1 MPNIPRFFFFLIFLD
16 VNTSNPDKKS
26 IMMYVMCLY
35 QALPHAK
42 VPLVPSNGSSSAD
55 TTTGSSGASAVS
67 INFYLHSLPIRFNA
81 LKTFSIEQTSLKSN
95 EPVDFSAYQTLMEE
109 VLVWLLAAEDH
120 LDSATTILGDLQS
133 VKEQFHKH
141 EEFLLE
147 LTSQQGSVGAVL
159 HEGARLVKEGELSNE
174 EADEIHIQMRLLNS
188 RWDQLRTKSM
198 DRQAR

>member
-1 MPNIPRFFFFLIFLD
+1 
-16 VNTSNPDKKS
+16 
-26 IMMYVMCLY
+26 
-35 QALPHAK
+35 
-42 VPLVPSNGSSSAD
+42 
-55 TTTGSSGASAVS
+55 
-67 INFYLHSLPIRFNA
+67 
-81 LKTFSIEQTSLKSN
+81 
-95 EPVDFSAYQTLMEE
+95 MEE

-120 LDSATTILGDLQS
+120 LDSATAIFGDLQS